1 LAEFATAGSEI
12 KDMRALS
19 EEVVDFFKKQSF
31 VIVSTIDHNGG
42 VNSSCKSIVKL
53 DKSGRVY
60 LLDLYLKHTFV
71 NLKKN
76 PRMNITAADEHS
88 FQGYCLKGKARV
100 VKINQLPENITRL
113 WKEKVAVKIS
123 QRIIRDLREE
133 KSAGRHPEAAFPKPQ
148 YMIVMEVEEAVD
160 LTPRHLK

>member
-1 LAEFATAGSEI
+1 
-12 KDMRALS
+12 MRALS
-19 EEVVDFFKKQSF
+19 EEIVEFFKKQSF
-31 VIVSTIDHNGG
+31 VVVSTIDPGG
-42 VNSSCKSIVKL
+42 SINSSCKSIVKV
-53 DKSGRVY
+53 DISGRIY

-76 PRMNITAADEHS
+76 PRISITAADEHS

-113 WKEKVAVKIS
+113 WEEKVAAKIS
-123 QRIIRDLREE
+123 QRIIRNIREE
-133 KSAGRHPEAAFPKPQ
+133 KSTGRHPEAAFPKPQ
-148 YMIVMEVEEAVD
+148 YMIVMEVEDAVD